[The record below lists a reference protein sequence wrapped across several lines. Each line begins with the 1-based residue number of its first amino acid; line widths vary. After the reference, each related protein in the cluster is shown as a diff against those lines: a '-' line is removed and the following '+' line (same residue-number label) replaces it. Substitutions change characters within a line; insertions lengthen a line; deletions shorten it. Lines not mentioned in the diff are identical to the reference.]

1 MDYDKW
7 VKSVPVEIRNDSLQN
22 MEAYR
27 LSLFLSDLGWHD
39 VTKLMSDKRTL
50 GLSDQLYIDHWV
62 L

>member
-7 VKSVPVEIRNDSLQN
+7 VKSVPVEIRNDLLQN